1 MLVSHIL
8 SNSFLK
14 DTSQAKFFRIIL
26 VLIVYLICSGNR
38 NAHLYELKFA
48 NHMIF
53 FPIFKRSNVY
63 RSWKYIYSAEKT
75 QCYIVLCLVG
85 YFGANKTASV
95 VQL

>member
-53 FPIFKRSNVY
+53 FPFSREATYTGLGNTFIQLRKH
-63 RSWKYIYSAEKT
+63 
-75 QCYIVLCLVG
+75 
-85 YFGANKTASV
+85 SV
-95 VQL
+95 ILFSV